1 VSLETP
7 GQEVAAGPRTLPTGT
22 VTFLFTD
29 IEGSTQLLQGLG
41 ERYGPLLAESRRLL
55 REAWATHRGLE
66 FGAEGD
72 AQFAVFTSALDAVRA
87 AVMAQRALLGHDWPD
102 GSQVRVRMGIHT
114 GEAVLAGDDY
124 VGLDLHRAARICN
137 AGHGCQVLLSET
149 ARSLVTSTL
158 PDELELRDLGEHR
171 LKDLSRPE
179 HLFQLVAPGLPDQFQ
194 ALRTLDTSPN
204 NLPTQLTS
212 FVGRTE
218 ELARLRELM
227 LRTRLLTLTGAG
239 GTGKTRLALA
249 LAADLID
256 RFPDGVFWV
265 PLAPISEPELVAPTI
280 AQSLALH
287 EASPRP
293 VLDRLADFL
302 GDKQVLIVLDNFEQ
316 LVAAAPVVGELLRA
330 TLGTRFL
337 ASSRTPLHLSGEQE
351 YPVPPLSLPDPGALS
366 TAESVG
372 QFEAVRLFIE
382 RAMAVSPDFEVI
394 DQTAPAIAAICAR
407 LDGLPLAIELAAARV
422 KLLPPSAILARLS
435 SRLDLLGG
443 SARDLTERQRTLRG
457 AIDWS
462 HELLDEPHRRLFARH
477 GVFVGGATLEAAEAV
492 CGPAAELGVDVFE
505 GLADLVDQSLLRRP
519 DDGAE
524 PRFSMLETIR
534 EYALERLA
542 SSGEAPSIRSRHAAF
557 YRDLAESLAAYV
569 LGADQKRTLERYAA
583 EHDNLRAALTW
594 AEEAGDAA
602 TGLRLAAASWRFWQ
616 MRGHLHEARDRL
628 RRMLAQPGE
637 GVELRLRARAL
648 EALGGIEYWLT
659 DFPAASEAYREAL
672 TIYESLGDRPGIAEQ
687 HYNLTMTRAWGGEGL
702 REAREHAERSLAI
715 FKELANPNGVM
726 RATWAL
732 ADVELFELDY
742 AAARAHGD
750 EAVVMARDLD
760 DRFMYAWAL
769 FMRGATAFQ
778 QGQYSVTQADL
789 AEALG
794 IFLDAGDVTG
804 HALVIDAYSW
814 LAWTGGDKR
823 LALRL
828 AGFSDAL
835 EARTGSRL
843 AALNRDVLGAFDPLE
858 HLGDD
863 ELRAEW
869 EAGQRMSL
877 EEAVACAATVRV
889 PPALDPTNRPQPKE
903 ASPG

>member
-7 GQEVAAGPRTLPTGT
+7 GKGAAAGLRTLPTGT

-29 IEGSTQLLQGLG
+29 IEGSTRLLEGLG
-41 ERYGPLLAESRRLL
+41 PQYESLLADSRRLL

-72 AQFAVFTSALDAVRA
+72 AQFAVFTSALDAIRA
-87 AVMAQRALLGHDWPD
+87 AVMAQRALLEHDWPD

-114 GEAVLAGDDY
+114 GEAILAGDDY

-179 HLFQLVAPGLPDQFQ
+179 HLFQLVALGLPDRFPG
-194 ALRTLDTSPN
+194 LRTLDTSPN
-204 NLPTQLTS
+204 NLPTELTS
-212 FVGRTE
+212 FIGRTD

-227 LRTRLLTLTGAG
+227 LGTRLLTLTGPG

-256 RFPDGVFWV
+256 RFPEGVFWV

-293 VLDRLADFL
+293 VLERLADFL
-302 GDKQVLIVLDNFEQ
+302 RDKQVLIALDNFEQ
-316 LVAAAPVVGELLRA
+316 VVGAAPVVGELLRI
-330 TLGTRFL
+330 TPSTRFL
-337 ASSRTPLHLSGEQE
+337 ATSRTPLHVSGEQE
-351 YPVPPLSLPDPGALS
+351 YPVPPLSLPDPDARPGAE
-366 TAESVG
+366 AIG

-382 RAMAVSPDFEVI
+382 RAMAVRPDFELT
-394 DQTAPAIAAICAR
+394 DETAPTIAAICAR
-407 LDGLPLAIELAAARV
+407 LEGLPLAELAAARV
-422 KLLPPSAILARLS
+422 KLLPPSAILSRLG
-435 SRLDLLGG
+435 SRLDLLSG
-443 SARDLTERQRTLRG
+443 SSRDLTERQRTLRG
-457 AIDWS
+457 AIAWS
-462 HELLDEPHRRLFARH
+462 HDLLDDPHRRLFARH
-477 GVFVGGATLEAAEAV
+477 GVFVGGGTLEAAEAV
-492 CGPAAELGVDVFE
+492 CGPAAELGIDVFE

-519 DDGAE
+519 DDEDE
-524 PRFSMLETIR
+524 PRFGMLETIR
-534 EYALERLA
+534 EYALERLGE
-542 SSGEAPSIRSRHAAF
+542 SGEAPPIRSRHAAF
-557 YRDLAESLAAYV
+557 HLELVESLAAHV
-569 LGADQKRTLERYAA
+569 LGADQKRILERYAG
-583 EHDNLRAALTW
+583 EHDNLRAALAW
-594 AEEAGDAA
+594 AEESGDAA

-628 RRMLAQPGE
+628 RRMLSLPAE
-637 GVELRLRARAL
+637 GVDPRLRARTL

-659 DFPAASEAYREAL
+659 DFPAANAAYHEAL
-672 TIYESLGDRPGIAEQ
+672 TIYESLDDRSGIAEQ
-687 HYNLTMTRAWGGEGL
+687 HYNLTMTRAWGGEAL
-702 REAREHAERSLAI
+702 KEARDHAERSLAA
-715 FKELANPNGVM
+715 FKELGDPSGVM

-732 ADVELFELDY
+732 SDVELFERDY
-742 AAARAHGD
+742 VAARAHGD
-750 EAVVMARDLD
+750 EAVAMARDLE

-778 QGQYSVTQADL
+778 QGQLSVTQADL
-789 AEALG
+789 AEALE

-828 AGFSDAL
+828 AGFTDAL

-843 AALNRDVLGAFDPLE
+843 AALNRDVLGAFDPLK
-858 HLGDD
+858 HLGDA

-877 EEAVACAATVRV
+877 EEAVARAATVRV
-889 PPALDPTNRPQPKE
+889 PPAVDPTNRPQPKE
-903 ASPG
+903 APPG